1 MDPCCIAI
9 ESNLFTN
16 FSGRMCD
23 DPFRFDWRSVHNRT
37 FSAGVAPLPTRLFG
51 VVLFPLLRFFGSSLL
66 TAFLASRGFSDRLV
80 ARLIRPPMS
89 HLSCVMLTPRLGHDA
104 AAKQCRLEKK
114 AKKAAPCPAR
124 ALPWHVRSLSSNST
138 HQENRL
144 VKSCALPQVQPR
156 TEEGDFA
163 PWPQSP
169 CSEVGLGSTEGGE
182 HLAPCPRCTAV
193 P

>member
-9 ESNLFTN
+9 ESNLFTH

-51 VVLFPLLRFFGSSLL
+51 VVLFPLLRFLGSSLL

-114 AKKAAPCPAR
+114 AKKNSAAC
-124 ALPWHVRSLSSNST
+124 RSLWCCSGSSARC
-138 HQENRL
+138 HPWL
-144 VKSCALPQVQPR
+144 VSVAWPALYIFQAAVLLVSW
-156 TEEGDFA
+156 A
-163 PWPQSP
+163 
-169 CSEVGLGSTEGGE
+169 
-182 HLAPCPRCTAV
+182 CTR
-193 P
+193 

>member
-9 ESNLFTN
+9 ESNFFTH

-51 VVLFPLLRFFGSSLL
+51 VVLFPLLRFLGSSLL

-104 AAKQCRLEKK
+104 ATKQCRLKK
-114 AKKAAPCPAR
+114 KSKKKGCAACCCCGGVEGAGDEGVAGTGLAPAAPLAAALRSSSRIAR
-124 ALPWHVRSLSSNST
+124 MRRA
-138 HQENRL
+138 
-144 VKSCALPQVQPR
+144 
-156 TEEGDFA
+156 
-163 PWPQSP
+163 
-169 CSEVGLGSTEGGE
+169 VG
-182 HLAPCPRCTAV
+182 
-193 P
+193 